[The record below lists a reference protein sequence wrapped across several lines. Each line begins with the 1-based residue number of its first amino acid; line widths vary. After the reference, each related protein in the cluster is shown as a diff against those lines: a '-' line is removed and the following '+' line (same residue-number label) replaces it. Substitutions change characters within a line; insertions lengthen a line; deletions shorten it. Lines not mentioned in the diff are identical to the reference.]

1 MHYEDVVVS
10 LLKTASMHQMPDATL
25 W

>member
-1 MHYEDVVVS
+1 MHYEDVVVG

-25 W
+25 